1 MKKLSVVLLALLV
14 VVLGVG
20 ATVAQD
26 PVELRFMWYSDGN
39 EGEVMQELLDR
50 FQADN
55 PDISVVLDT
64 VAYSAILEQLP
75 IQVEAGEGPDLARI
89 TQFPSLAGNYLDL
102 RPLLSDPDGYEAAF
116 PSFVL
121 ASMREPGDETGLYG
135 YPDQFTVTGPYINR
149 TLFEQAGVDVPSD
162 SNDAVTW
169 EEWTDACAA
178 VAEATE
184 TDYAI
189 AMDRSGHRFAGPAIS
204 MGATFFDDEG
214 NVTIDTEGFRAMAE
228 LLNRWHTE
236 GLTPAEVWLGAGG
249 SYAAAADYYINGQLV
264 CYMSGSWQVGRFTA
278 DIGDAFDWEAV
289 PNPTGPGGSTGMP
302 GGAAVVAFA
311 STEHPEEVARLIEF
325 LTSQDVQKEYAE
337 RTLFIPGDLRQ
348 SDLAYQTD
356 SESALAALN
365 TFVAEVPKFAAD
377 AYAMNF
383 HPQNTVIFNAIRD
396 RLTQYMTGELTLDEA
411 IERIQT
417 EADDAIAAAAA
428 GA

>member
-1 MKKLSVVLLALLV
+1 MKKLTVVLLALLV

-39 EGEVMQELLDR
+39 EGEVMQDLLDR

-55 PDISVVLDT
+55 ADIAVVLDT
-64 VAYSAILEQLP
+64 VAYTAILEQLP

-102 RPLLSDPDGYEAAF
+102 RPLLEDPDGYEAAF

-135 YPDQFTVTGPYINR
+135 YPDQFTVTGPYVNR
-149 TLFEQAGVDVPSD
+149 TLFEQAGVEVPSD
-162 SNDAVTW
+162 ANPEYTW
-169 EEWTDACAA
+169 ADFSAACAE
-178 VAEATE
+178 VAEATG

-189 AMDRSGHRFAGPAIS
+189 AMDRSGHRFTGPAIS
-204 MGATFFDDEG
+204 QGATFFDEEG
-214 NVTIDTEGFRAMAE
+214 NVTIDTEGFRDMAGI
-228 LLNRWHTE
+228 LAGWHTD
-236 GLTPAEVWLGAGG
+236 GITPAEVWLGAGG
-249 SYAAAADYYINGQLV
+249 SYAAANDYFINGQLV
-264 CYMSGSWQVGRFTA
+264 CQMAGSWLIGRFTA

-311 STEHPEEVARLIEF
+311 STEHPEEVARLMAY
-325 LTSQDVQKEYAE
+325 LTSEEVQREYAE
-337 RTLFIPGDLRQ
+337 RTLFIPGDLRL
-348 SDLAYQTD
+348 SDLAYQTE
-356 SESALAALN
+356 SEAALASLN

-377 AYAMNF
+377 AYALNF
-383 HPQNTVIFNAIRD
+383 HPQNTVIFNSIRD
-396 RLTQYMTGELTLDEA
+396 RLTQFMTGELTLDEA

-417 EADDAIAAAAA
+417 EADDAIAAA